1 MKDYQGFL
9 ERACGSPI
17 HHRKEGNFMTFD
29 KLHGD
34 MVAAMKARD
43 KDRKN
48 ALSTLIADV
57 KKAAIDAGT
66 REEIPEELVDQVILK
81 TLKTAKEQLD
91 TCPAERTDLKA
102 EYQFNYDV
110 ISEYAPKMM
119 DEAGIKAFLNEHFAD
134 VLATKNKGQIM
145 KTVMPA
151 LKGKA
156 DGKAINAVV
165 AELCQ

>member
-1 MKDYQGFL
+1 
-9 ERACGSPI
+9 
-17 HHRKEGNFMTFD
+17 MTFEA
-29 KLHGD
+29 LHND

-43 KDRKN
+43 KERKSV
-48 ALSTLIADV
+48 LSLLIADV

-66 REEIPEELVDQVILK
+66 RDDITEELVDQVILK
-81 TLKTAKEQLD
+81 SKKTAKEQLD
-91 TCPAERTDLKA
+91 TCPEDRAELKA

-110 ISEYAPKMM
+110 ICEYAPKMM
-119 DEAGIKAFLNEHFAD
+119 SEDEIRQFLTDGFAD

-145 KTVMPA
+145 RAIMPA

-165 AELCQ
+165 AELCK